1 MKRSNTTSALDV
13 NIVLPY
19 AAFDLVANLS
29 LAQNATRYFPLTRA
43 VNNTQNVLGRALLQ
57 EAYLIAD
64 YERSQFSIHRMKWD
78 TNGESDIRIILP
90 QLATKRRQKLPTAI
104 IVAICVCG
112 ALFCTLCD
120 HFTSPPSKA
129 QSFET
134 GYIQCEKDEPI
145 IDKPLPP
152 NPASTAST
160 FKSYLDARGSQRTS
174 PESSVLLVRG
184 TTLRLRAFQE
194 PVDCSDTE
202 EVHELPADEPVSGE
216 VSGSPVEVKLQQ
228 TIDSILEQHNKER
241 MEGRE
246 ITVGERGHKTI
257 RHVGAA
263 PPAV

>member
-1 MKRSNTTSALDV
+1 MFSA
-13 NIVLPY
+13 
-19 AAFDLVANLS
+19 
-29 LAQNATRYFPLTRA
+29 
-43 VNNTQNVLGRALLQ
+43 
-57 EAYLIAD
+57 
-64 YERSQFSIHRMKWD
+64 ERSFKKPLAIFHTSNEMGHKWRERHPNNPSAISDKKATEITYGHHCSYLCMWSTLLHSI
-78 TNGESDIRIILP
+78 
-90 QLATKRRQKLPTAI
+90 RQ
-104 IVAICVCG
+104 
-112 ALFCTLCD
+112 LCD